1 MIGKLKMNRI
11 INSIDRFVR
20 NFSSRRQARQ
30 DSLRNL
36 NESIRIQSEGRGW
49 DAEDNSEARLLRE
62 NPMRTITFDEAVVG
76 DTISISGSGVM
87 SDMRLYTTLDNGTP
101 GGTSFYNNYIT
112 TTTPPAELTIS
123 DDSYIRIQ
131 LDGGEAAIRRVESGL
146 EIELDTG
153 IYEAISEDGKIIIRR
168 MFDEESNNASQDIRV
183 HEEPVASIAHR
194 SEDVL
199 LGNSTI

>member
-1 MIGKLKMNRI
+1 M
-11 INSIDRFVR
+11 
-20 NFSSRRQARQ
+20 SSVSSFFRRCGRRDTLARLTEDIHNQAEQ
-30 DSLRNL
+30 Q
-36 NESIRIQSEGRGW
+36 EW
-49 DAEDNSEARLLRE
+49 DAEDNSESRELRE
-62 NPMRTITFDEAVVG
+62 NPIRTFSFDEAVVG

-123 DDSYIRIQ
+123 GDSYIRIQ

-168 MFDEESNNASQDIRV
+168 MFDEESNNASQDIGA
-183 HEEPVASIAHR
+183 HEEPTADDTHSSENMLFGNNSIQFTHTR
-194 SEDVL
+194 E
-199 LGNSTI
+199 